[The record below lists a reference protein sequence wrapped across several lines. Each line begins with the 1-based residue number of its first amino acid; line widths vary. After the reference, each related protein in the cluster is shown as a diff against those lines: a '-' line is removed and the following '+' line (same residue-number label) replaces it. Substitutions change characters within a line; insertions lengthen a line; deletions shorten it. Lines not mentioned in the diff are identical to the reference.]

1 MDCLASH
8 IPPSVR
14 SLFEAYA
21 PPGSEEY
28 VPYVGV
34 ALTSLLAVYVGYLYF
49 RSWKEAAVTFNV
61 PIPSEVRKSGEGK
74 TWDEVQGQ
82 QKMVLQDQV
91 RGVSIIRRCLSNE
104 FHCVHKLTYEVHRN
118 GTTN

>member
-8 IPPSVR
+8 IPPSLR
-14 SLFEAYA
+14 SRFETYA

-34 ALTSLLAVYVGYLYF
+34 ALTSLLAVYVGYLYY

-61 PIPSEVRKSGEGK
+61 PIPSEVRKSGAGK
-74 TWDEVQGQ
+74 TWEEVQGQ

-91 RGVSIIRRCLSNE
+91 RGVSTSWQCLSNALRG
-104 FHCVHKLTYEVHRN
+104 VQKLTYEVHRN